1 MKIVWNQPL
10 TEIQTSKTRDNI
22 KYKVRKKNKSTAES
36 VKHCKKEVIDF
47 NPEVPDTYYP
57 TIQEMFGEE

>member
-1 MKIVWNQPL
+1 MEP
-10 TEIQTSKTRDNI
+10 TFD
-22 KYKVRKKNKSTAES
+22 KYDVKKKNKSTAES

>member
-10 TEIQTSKTRDNI
+10 TEIKTGKSHNQI
-22 KYKVRKKNKSTAES
+22 KYDVKKKNKSTAES

>member
-36 VKHCKKEVIDF
+36 VKHKNKIPIDF

-57 TIQEMFGEE
+57 SITEMFPE

>member
-10 TEIQTSKTRDNI
+10 TEIKTGKSHNQI
-22 KYKVRKKNKSTAES
+22 KYDVKKKNKSTAES
-36 VKHCKKEVIDF
+36 AKHKDKVPIDF

-57 TIQEMFGEE
+57 DITEMFPE